1 MRKNSLKFKLISIFV
16 LLMMMNATFVTLF
29 LYQTL
34 KKEMISQDNTLLV
47 NRADQIA
54 KLIMSGVDV
63 KTLPIYFQ
71 RMMDMKQDIIYI
83 TDKNN
88 KIIVDTNQG
97 ILFANHLKEV
107 SVKDIDLSAI
117 TYWETESGMPVSAI
131 NFNIDSPTEN
141 LNVVIAK
148 ASVVR
153 HSVLSEYLN
162 RSVLISIFAIFCM
175 VILSFWLIK
184 RGLRDIDRLSR
195 ITAQTNINVLSETID
210 IKSLPNELKSL
221 GESLNIMRSRLKN
234 DFIKLTQL
242 ADDLAHE
249 LRTPINAIKVQNEI
263 VLQKTR
269 TIDEYQS
276 VIISN
281 IEELD
286 TLAKLIENTL
296 FIARAENKNIALN
309 KETIMLSNVIDEV
322 SSFFYFYAEE
332 HHVELV
338 NQPSD
343 LNVEADSVLLMRAMI
358 NLMSNAIKYSYPNS
372 QVVTKIAHQN
382 NFIVINVSNE
392 GDDIIQKDQVFT
404 RFWRGDNARSSEGS
418 GLGLSIVE
426 AIMLLHG
433 GMVTFERI
441 DNRNVFSL
449 HFPFS
454 STST

>member
-16 LLMMMNATFVTLF
+16 LLMTVNATFVTLF

-131 NFNIDSPTEN
+131 NFKIDSPTEN

-195 ITAQTNINVLSETID
+195 ITAQTNINVLSEVID

-286 TLAKLIENTL
+286 TLAKLIENIL

-309 KETIMLSNVIDEV
+309 KETIMLSDVIDEV
-322 SSFFYFYAEE
+322 SSFFHFYAEE

-372 QVVTKIAHQN
+372 KVVTKVDHQN

-454 STST
+454 ST